1 MLTFEKSAQSSGE
14 KWRWRLFLAWTQ
26 IPPHFTSPRSPL
38 LISQTPTLS
47 PELQYEI
54 NIGPAGNE
62 RSPQEIEEGG
72 KEEEETKEKQR
83 KEP

>member
-1 MLTFEKSAQSSGE
+1 MEVVFGLNSNTP
-14 KWRWRLFLAWTQ
+14 RLYL
-26 IPPHFTSPRSPL
+26 PNVDPYPSHR
-38 LISQTPTLS
+38 LS

-72 KEEEETKEKQR
+72 KVEEETKEKQW
-83 KEP
+83 KEPRL

>member
-1 MLTFEKSAQSSGE
+1 M
-14 KWRWRLFLAWTQ
+14 FLARTQ
-26 IPPHFTSPRSPL
+26 IPPSLQQPLRSPPSP
-38 LISQTPTLS
+38 ISQTAALN

-72 KEEEETKEKQR
+72 KVEEEEEEETKRKQR
-83 KEP
+83 REAQI